1 MMIRNGWR
9 GLVWV
14 RYAFCCS
21 RQHRLKW
28 SRRMGWSCKILYLD
42 LVLVLDYATDD
53 DDGDD
58 VEKIKVPCSK

>member
-1 MMIRNGWR
+1 MMIRNRWR
-9 GLVWV
+9 GLLWV

-28 SRRMGWSCKILYLD
+28 SRRMGWSCKTPVLALILA
-42 LVLVLDYATDD
+42 LVLALVLDYATDD

-58 VEKIKVPCSK
+58 VEKN